1 MSYSGHAGKTHW
13 RLPLLLLLVALLLF
27 AIITAAV
34 LMGDSRLLAI
44 NKGVYASLQ
53 AHRNPELDV
62 VMRAITAIGDAAVT
76 VPVAMGALTWLLAL
90 RAWRSASYWV
100 LATAFGT
107 VLVGLVKNLTQVSRP
122 QDLYTGLSNFSFPSG
137 HSTMGLV
144 VYGLLALFVSRGGS
158 AGRRGWL
165 LAAAAVLIGAI
176 GFSRL
181 YLGAHW
187 FSDVVGGFA
196 LGSAWV
202 AAVVLG
208 WQQASETPRRLSGLL
223 LVVLGMMLLAGAW
236 HFYSGDDVA
245 RARYQQAETP
255 AQ

>member
-1 MSYSGHAGKTHW
+1 MSFPGNAGEPHW
-13 RLPLLLLLVALLLF
+13 RLPLVVLFVALLLF

-34 LMGDSRLLAI
+34 LMGESRLLAI

-53 AHRNPELDV
+53 AHRNPDLDA

-76 VPVAMGALTWLLAL
+76 VPVALGALAWLLAL

-100 LATAFGT
+100 LATAIGT
-107 VLVGLVKNLTQVSRP
+107 ALVGLVKNLTQVSRP
-122 QDLYTGLSNFSFPSG
+122 QDLYTGLSSFSFPSG

-165 LAAAAVLIGAI
+165 LSAAVVLIGAI

-202 AAVVLG
+202 AAMVLG
-208 WQQASETPRRLSGLL
+208 WQHGCETPRRLRGLL
-223 LVVLGMMLLAGAW
+223 PVVLVVLLLAGTW
-236 HFYSGDDVA
+236 HIYSGGDTA